1 MSRFDR
7 GSSSAVVYHPE
18 TDDAYEIGC
27 YWRYSHCPPTLEE
40 PGEDE
45 FGTYAHEVIS
55 INGEKRTADL
65 PDWID
70 WEEYEEMIC
79 SKELGS

>member
-27 YWRYSHCPPTLEE
+27 YWRYSYCPATLEE
-40 PGEDE
+40 PEELE
-45 FGTYAHEVIS
+45 FSTYAHEVTA
-55 INGEKRTADL
+55 INGEKRTAEL

-70 WEEYEEMIC
+70 WEDYERDIYE
-79 SKELGS
+79 KELG